1 MDFDEANQRIGVIIN
16 GMGLVFWEASD
27 NYETQKTI
35 NKYFGEKI
43 FYLRLF
49 KEWVTTDKNTVYF
62 WDLSNESVSKK
73 IVN

>member
-62 WDLSNESVSKK
+62 WDLSSESVSKK